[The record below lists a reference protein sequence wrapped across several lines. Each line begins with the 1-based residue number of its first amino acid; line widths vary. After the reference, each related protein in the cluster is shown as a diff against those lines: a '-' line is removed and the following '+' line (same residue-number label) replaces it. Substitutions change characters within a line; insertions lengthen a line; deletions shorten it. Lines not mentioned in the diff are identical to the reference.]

1 MTVTGALAGAAH
13 PGLDTDLFAHHLPP
27 SARIPQTKSCQWLFV
42 LSNNAE
48 VLLLIITFT
57 LHYIMAP
64 HTETSTQRGYG
75 EKHELMLYTQQDI
88 TSVPSPPLLPFPA
101 NILR

>member
-48 VLLLIITFT
+48 LLLKHAEIGRLRFAEPYASLGEPYAILGEHRKMFT
-57 LHYIMAP
+57 A
-64 HTETSTQRGYG
+64 RR
-75 EKHELMLYTQQDI
+75 K
-88 TSVPSPPLLPFPA
+88 VFK
-101 NILR
+101 